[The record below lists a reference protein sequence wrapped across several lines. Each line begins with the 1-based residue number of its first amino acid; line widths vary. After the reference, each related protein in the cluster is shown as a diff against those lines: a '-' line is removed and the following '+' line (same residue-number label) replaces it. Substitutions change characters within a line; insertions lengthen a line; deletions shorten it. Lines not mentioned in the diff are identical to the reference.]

1 MTKKGT
7 GGRFDFLGS
16 EQADQQETP
25 KEQPDGGKSEP
36 LAQLN
41 VRIPQSLKRAVSAKA
56 AMDGEKLNTV
66 IERVLR
72 EWLEF

>member
-16 EQADQQETP
+16 EQADQQETL
-25 KEQPDGGKSEP
+25 KGQPDAAEP

-41 VRIPQSLKRAVSAKA
+41 VRIPQSLKRQIAAKA
-56 AMDGEKLNTV
+56 ALEGEKINTV
-66 IERVLR
+66 LERLLR
-72 EWLEF
+72 EWLDS